1 MSFVDH
7 IFHVLRSS
15 SPRDIVVEHGEK
27 GVRTTSRAKMLEL
40 IASSR
45 SALSKSGVMRG
56 DRVAILGKNSSRWIA
71 IDLAILSEGAIV
83 VPLYARQSPEE
94 LVAIAKDAG
103 VKLLCVQT
111 RELGDAIWALWP
123 EAPIVGFRELFD
135 APARS
140 AAPTARRPDDV
151 ATIVYTSGTSG
162 TSKGAMIT
170 YDALDFMLPQTSS
183 ALSELMS
190 QAGGEDVVYHYLP
203 MCFMGSRLVVWTCL
217 FRDNAIH
224 LGSEPERI
232 LAEVGMVQP
241 HYFLNVPVLLERF
254 KSGVDDAM
262 AARGGPVAALYTRAV
277 SGGGKRGSVPDRIVS
292 ALAERVLYPKI
303 RARFGGNLRFLICGS
318 AALRPDVSTWF
329 ERIGIPVYQ
338 VYGLT
343 ETTGIVT
350 MDRPQGGKTGTVGF
364 PLPRVELKLGEG
376 DELLVRGPN
385 LFTGYWNRPK
395 ESAAAFS
402 AGWFRTGDQATIG
415 PDGRLAI
422 LGRTKNILVLSSGHN
437 VAPEPIEQRLA
448 ALIPGLVDAIVVG
461 HARPHLVVLL
471 TGEVDEPA
479 IKAGI
484 DQLNDELPHY
494 QRVRAWQHR
503 RTPLSDAEGLL
514 TANGKPRRTA
524 IEDHFKAE
532 IDRMYP

>member
-7 IFHVLRSS
+7 IFHVLRDNTA
-15 SPRDIVVEHGEK
+15 RDLVVEHGEK

-40 IASSR
+40 IASAR
-45 SALSKSGVMRG
+45 SALSKAGVLRG

-71 IDLAILSEGAIV
+71 IDLAILAEGAIV

-94 LVAIAKDAG
+94 LVMIAKDAG
-103 VKLLCVQT
+103 VKRICVQT
-111 RELGDAIWALWP
+111 RELGEAIWALWP

-135 APARS
+135 APARTS
-140 AAPTARRPDDV
+140 APTARRPDDV

-170 YDALDFMLPQTSS
+170 YDALDFMLPQTSA
-183 ALSELMS
+183 ALSELMA
-190 QAGGEDVVYHYLP
+190 QAGGEDLVYHYLP

-217 FRDNAIH
+217 FRDNPIH

-232 LAEVGMVQP
+232 LAEVGTVQP
-241 HYFLNVPVLLERF
+241 HYFLNVPILLERF
-254 KSGVDDAM
+254 KAGVDDAM

-277 SGGGKRGSVPDRIVS
+277 DPAAKRGTLADRITQ
-292 ALAERVLYPKI
+292 AIAERVLYPKV
-303 RARFGGNLRFLICGS
+303 RARFGENLRFLICGS
-318 AALRPDVSTWF
+318 AALRPDVSAWF

-350 MDRPQGGKTGTVGF
+350 MDRPKDAKTGTVGF

-376 DELLVRGPN
+376 DELMVRGPN

-395 ESAAAFS
+395 ESAAAFQ
-402 AGWFRTGDQATIG
+402 AGWFRTGDQATIT

-422 LGRTKNILVLSSGHN
+422 VGRTKNILVLSSGHN

-448 ALIPGLVDAIVVG
+448 ALLPGLVDAIVVG
-461 HARPHLVVLL
+461 HARTHLTVLL
-471 TGEVDEPA
+471 TGEIQEPA
-479 IKAGI
+479 IKAAI
-484 DQLNDELPHY
+484 DRLNDELPHY
-494 QRVRAWQHR
+494 QRLRAWQHR

-514 TANGKPRRTA
+514 TANGKPRRPA
-524 IEDHFKAE
+524 IEAHFQAE

>member
-7 IFHVLRSS
+7 IFHVLRDTT
-15 SPRDIVVEHGEK
+15 PRDIVVEHGEK
-27 GVRTTSRAKMLEL
+27 GVRTTTRTKMLEL
-40 IASSR
+40 IASAR

-71 IDLAILSEGAIV
+71 IDLAILAEGAIV

-190 QAGGEDVVYHYLP
+190 QAGGEDIVYHYLP

-217 FRDNAIH
+217 FRDNPIH

-241 HYFLNVPVLLERF
+241 HYFLNVPILLERF
-254 KSGVDDAM
+254 KAGVDDAM
-262 AARGGPVAALYTRAV
+262 MARGGPIAALYTRAM
-277 SGGGKRGSVPDRIVS
+277 SGKAVTGGLTDRITQ
-292 ALAERVLYPKI
+292 AAAQRLLYPKI
-303 RARFGGNLRFLICGS
+303 RARFGAHLRFLICGS
-318 AALRPDVSTWF
+318 AALRPDVSRWF
-329 ERIGIPVYQ
+329 ERLGIPVYQ

-350 MDRPQGGKTGTVGF
+350 MDRPKDAKTGTVGF
-364 PLPRVELKLGEG
+364 PLPRVELKLGDG

-385 LFTGYWNRPK
+385 LFTSYWNRPK

-402 AGWFRTGDQATIG
+402 AGWFRTGDQATI
-415 PDGRLAI
+415 DREGRLAI
-422 LGRTKNILVLSSGHN
+422 IGRTKNVLVLSSGHN

-448 ALIPGLVDAIVVG
+448 ALIPGLADAIVVG
-461 HARPHLVVLL
+461 HARANLVVLL
-471 TGEVDEPA
+471 TGEVTEEA
-479 IKAGI
+479 ITAGI
-484 DQLNDELPHY
+484 DRLNDELPHY

-524 IEDHFKAE
+524 IEAHFQAE